1 MALRRDVHA
10 VIAAT
15 TALMESTRLN
25 VAVAQLMQ
33 LTNLLRKAVDTG
45 PGPADPVVR
54 EGVEALV
61 RMSSCFAPFTAEES
75 WERLG
80 HRPSVSDAGWPTADP
95 ALLERDTTTCIVQI
109 DGKLRDRLEVPADI
123 DETSLRD
130 LALAAVT
137 AALAGRSMTKVIVRA
152 PRLVNVVTKH

>member
-1 MALRRDVHA
+1 MAGSTPPATCCMPGSSPRR
-10 VIAAT
+10 
-15 TALMESTRLN
+15 STIWGCCRSPS
-25 VAVAQLMQ
+25 
-33 LTNLLRKAVDTG
+33 

-75 WERLG
+75 GERLG

-95 ALLERDTTTCIVQI
+95 ALLERDTATCIVQI
-109 DGKLRDRLEVPADI
+109 DGKLRDRLVVPGDI
-123 DETSLRD
+123 DETSLRE

-137 AALAGRSMTKVIVRA
+137 DALAGRSMTKVIVRA
-152 PRLVNVVTKH
+152 PRLVNVVTKR